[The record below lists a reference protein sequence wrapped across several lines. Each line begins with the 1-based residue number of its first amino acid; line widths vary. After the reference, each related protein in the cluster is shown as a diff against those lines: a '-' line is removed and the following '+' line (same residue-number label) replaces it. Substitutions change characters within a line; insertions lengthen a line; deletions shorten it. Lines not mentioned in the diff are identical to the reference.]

1 MDRKSLVKALTSDPI
16 TKKYFEG
23 VYMGDE
29 LKNAPTLQHMHFLV
43 ANTDF
48 SNQPGEHWFL
58 IRFVRIGQRNVFQ
71 IVDSLRFKGN
81 VALKE
86 YLFLFRQQPRFGNC
100 ILQMATSIQSFMW
113 GILFNVCTTRIKTE

>member
-1 MDRKSLVKALTSDPI
+1 MDRKSLVKALTSDPV

-86 YLFLFRQQPRFGNC
+86 YLFRFENS
-100 ILQMATSIQSFMW
+100 LVLETSSF
-113 GILFNVCTTRIKTE
+113 K